1 MNSIL
6 SSWKLAYY
14 DSRARYSKTKL
25 GELWISLSILFSSV
39 ILSSVYGGLFGSEV
53 YPGVSFFSYISLGLV
68 FWNLLSECINRGSTL
83 SQSITSKLLNTN
95 DSIFFLV
102 LRSYFYLLQSFIIS
116 LSSISLL
123 LLLTTKQFTVSSLI
137 YSLPAIIIFTIF
149 SLLIFLVFS
158 ILSFV
163 LKDLAELS
171 PVLTT
176 SIFLASPILY
186 PASRLS
192 ETIFLK
198 INFFYVFIGF
208 ARDSLL
214 SSNHQNIPP
223 YLSSPIGSLLILLL
237 FTLLIYFLRSITIK
251 HRFFFTIRAE

>member
-1 MNSIL
+1 MIVELDIL
-6 SSWKLAYY
+6 
-14 DSRARYSKTKL
+14 RQKL

-68 FWNLLSECINRGSTL
+68 FWNLLSECINRGSIL

-137 YSLPAIIIFTIF
+137 YSLPAIIIFIIF
-149 SLLIFLVFS
+149 SLLIFLVF
-158 ILSFV
+158 
-163 LKDLAELS
+163 
-171 PVLTT
+171 
-176 SIFLASPILY
+176 Y
-186 PASRLS
+186 P
-192 ETIFLK
+192 
-198 INFFYVFIGF
+198 
-208 ARDSLL
+208 
-214 SSNHQNIPP
+214 
-223 YLSSPIGSLLILLL
+223 
-237 FTLLIYFLRSITIK
+237 
-251 HRFFFTIRAE
+251 

>member
-14 DSRARYSKTKL
+14 DSRLIFWTKL
-25 GELWISLSILFSSV
+25 GKLWISLLLFSSV
-39 ILSSVYGGLFGSEV
+39 ILSSVYGGLFGS
-53 YPGVSFFSYISLGLV
+53 SISRCFLFSYISLGLV
-68 FWNLLSECINRGSTL
+68 FWNLLSECINRGSIL

-176 SIFLASPILY
+176 LIFLASPILY